1 MTLSDQQHFPWG
13 YQIRADLVVSGKTHQ
28 EVLIF
33 KTVPVRV
40 DPVSG
45 WVLEWT
51 LPTQASVDGAAAQA
65 ESRILKMLADAA
77 AELLPVALGYHIT
90 NEDGTVVD
98 V

>member
-13 YQIRADLVVSGKTHQ
+13 YQIRADFSVDGKTYQ

-33 KTVPVRV
+33 KTTPIRT
-40 DPVSG
+40 DPLTK

-77 AELLPVALGYHIT
+77 AELLPVALGYRIT